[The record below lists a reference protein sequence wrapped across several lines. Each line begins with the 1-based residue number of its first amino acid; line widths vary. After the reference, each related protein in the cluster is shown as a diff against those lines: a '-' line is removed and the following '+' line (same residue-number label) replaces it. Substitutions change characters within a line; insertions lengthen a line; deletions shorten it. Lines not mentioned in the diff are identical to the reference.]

1 MDERFSTPRAQASTS
16 RSTASSSYGTP
27 RSFSL
32 QSSRSLQGYSS
43 SDSDDITPRLAAN
56 PSFILNEKNPEII
69 RFNRASNNT
78 VRDYSRDFRRFET
91 QNPYQSRL
99 SQSFDPRNATNSS
112 PKHDCHD
119 SYVTRAWDHN
129 KHDSP
134 HQSRIA
140 HSHEM
145 QSEDIFSLSRHGK
158 VGHVERLLTSGVS
171 SDIKDEHGNT
181 ILVRICLQLVRM
193 IIDTDKS
200 STDCINV
207 NRTYTIKMFS
217 AKFFT

>member
-27 RSFSL
+27 RSFNL

-43 SDSDDITPRLAAN
+43 SDSDDITPRLTSN
-56 PSFILNEKNPEII
+56 PGFITNEKNPELI
-69 RFNRASNNT
+69 RFNRASNST
-78 VRDYSRDFRRFET
+78 MRDYSRDFRRFET

-99 SQSFDPRNATNSS
+99 SQSFDPRNATTSS
-112 PKHDCHD
+112 PNHDRHD
-119 SYVTRAWDHN
+119 SYITSAWYQN
-129 KHDSP
+129 KHESP
-134 HQSRIA
+134 NQSRMP
-140 HSHEM
+140 HPHDL

-181 ILVRICLQLVRM
+181 ILVRMFTISEKK
-193 IIDTDKS
+193 INTDTS
-200 STDCINV
+200 RNDCVNV
-207 NRTYTIKMFS
+207 N
-217 AKFFT
+217 